1 MAASAKIIDLRNL
14 LAERFPHPSCT
25 TAKRLNTGLPFLE
38 ESIGGGLPRGAI
50 TELIS
55 PGTSA
60 GSASLIHALVHCAYR
75 DNYFLALI
83 DGRDSFDPCGLD
95 NAWLQHLLWV
105 RCSKASEAVKAAD
118 LLLRDGNFP
127 LVIVDLVLNAPEELR
142 KIPQTNWY
150 RLQRLVEVL
159 PTACLVLTRY
169 EMVSSAQLK
178 LVLENSWDIQTF
190 ESEDALSRLRIVV
203 KRSHVQIEL
212 RISSQRSTRHDV
224 RHDLFAE
231 FLFAGSHAAS
241 AGTLRKTS
249 SVDRRTRKETGHHST
264 ERSRRKRRYSKRND
278 PEPGVGAIIA
288 GGHQSSCT
296 HAGKIDTGNF
306 ASLRVYSQSFCGRHC
321 AGCLHSS
328 VYELPQFE

>member
-1 MAASAKIIDLRNL
+1 MAASSKIIVLRNL

-25 TAKRLNTGLPFLE
+25 TERRLITGLPFFE
-38 ESIGGGLPRGAI
+38 ESIRGGLPRGGI

-55 PGTSA
+55 PGTNS

-105 RCSKASEAVKAAD
+105 RCSKASEGVKAAD

-127 LVIVDLVLNAPEELR
+127 LVIIDLVRNGPDELR

-150 RLQRLVEVL
+150 RLQRLIEMV

-178 LVLENSWDIQTF
+178 LLLENSWDIQTF
-190 ESEDALSRLRIVV
+190 ETEEALSGLRIVV
-203 KRSHVQIEL
+203 KRSHLTSV
-212 RISSQRSTRHDV
+212 ISS
-224 RHDLFAE
+224 
-231 FLFAGSHAAS
+231 
-241 AGTLRKTS
+241 
-249 SVDRRTRKETGHHST
+249 
-264 ERSRRKRRYSKRND
+264 
-278 PEPGVGAIIA
+278 
-288 GGHQSSCT
+288 
-296 HAGKIDTGNF
+296 
-306 ASLRVYSQSFCGRHC
+306 
-321 AGCLHSS
+321 
-328 VYELPQFE
+328 